1 MVEEEIII
9 VVKFRHFVFQHVIM
23 SRSINS
29 VFGAR
34 ISFSW
39 PCIEVYHLYSYH
51 MPPLIFVHSTD
62 KTLNTSVLP
71 I

>member
-1 MVEEEIII
+1 MIIGI
-9 VVKFRHFVFQHVIM
+9 KFRHFVFQHVTM
-23 SRSINS
+23 GKNINS
-29 VFGAR
+29 EFEAR

-51 MPPLIFVHSTD
+51 MPPLIFVYSTD